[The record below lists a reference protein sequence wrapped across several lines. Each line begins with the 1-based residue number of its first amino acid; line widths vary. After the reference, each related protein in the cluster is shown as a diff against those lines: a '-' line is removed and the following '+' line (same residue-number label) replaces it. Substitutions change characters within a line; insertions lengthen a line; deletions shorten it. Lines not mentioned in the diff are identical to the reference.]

1 MVGAGVIYLTGSL
14 RDDKVPAVAGALRRE
29 GIEVH
34 DDWHAAGPHA
44 DDEWKRYER
53 QKGHNL
59 VQALA
64 GEAAK
69 TVFNFDKRFMH
80 FADAGV
86 LVAPAGRSAHL
97 EIGWMAGQGK
107 PTFVLLSDD
116 PERWDVMYQFCTA
129 VFEDVHQLIEKLRIL
144 DIA

>member
-1 MVGAGVIYLTGSL
+1 MIYLTGSL
-14 RDDKVPAVAGALRRE
+14 RDCKVPSVAESLRRE
-29 GIEVH
+29 GIDVH

-53 QKGHNL
+53 GRGHSL

-64 GEAAK
+64 GEAAR
-69 TVFNFDKRFMH
+69 TVFNFDKKFMSR
-80 FADAGV
+80 AEAGV
-86 LVAPAGRSAHL
+86 LVTPAGRSAHL

-107 PTFVLLSDD
+107 PTYVLLSDD

-129 VFEDVHQLIEKLRIL
+129 VFEDVHQLIRELQALGIG
-144 DIA
+144 